1 MVSTLCGTSQYFAYY
16 VGLFVCL
23 YSPYCYGVILA
34 WCHFSAYAQGQFS
47 TSWDPKVIFVWFFL
61 WKLEVQTRP
70 LKDPI
75 KYKSNLS
82 RICAQLQLKVADFV
96 SHQAEE
102 SVQVHLERSRSRE

>member
-47 TSWDPKVIFVWFFL
+47 TSWDPKVIFV
-61 WKLEVQTRP
+61 
-70 LKDPI
+70 
-75 KYKSNLS
+75 
-82 RICAQLQLKVADFV
+82 
-96 SHQAEE
+96 
-102 SVQVHLERSRSRE
+102 